1 MAALFFD
8 ADGDKDQDLY
18 VVSGGSE
25 SPEGKAYQDRLY
37 LNDGKGNLQSS
48 KNLPSITSSGSCV
61 IAGDFDED
69 GDLDLFRGGRLVPDQ
84 YPLAPS
90 SYLLINSGNGIFKD
104 LTQQLAPGL
113 RKSGMITSVAWADV
127 DGDKK
132 NELITAGEWMPIQI
146 WEINNGQFQ
155 LASGE
160 KYLLQNTEGWWNK
173 ILAEDIDDDGD
184 MDLLCGNLG
193 ENYKFHASAEK
204 PFSVYA
210 MDFDGNKT
218 MDIVLA
224 KFDGDRMVPV
234 RGKQCSSEQMPFISK
249 KFTSFHQYADAT
261 LEDIYGENLKKA
273 MHYQAKEF
281 SSIILVNQG
290 GKFERQALPTE
301 AQFSTVNGMVI
312 KDYDGDGKKDILLAG
327 NQFDTEVETTPA
339 DASIGLLLI
348 RKEGKFIPQSVL
360 NSGVFLKGNVRD
372 LQKINVNGQDMILV
386 ANNNSNIQIL
396 AKRN

>member
-1 MAALFFD
+1 
-8 ADGDKDQDLY
+8 
-18 VVSGGSE
+18 
-25 SPEGKAYQDRLY
+25 
-37 LNDGKGNLQSS
+37 
-48 KNLPSITSSGSCV
+48 
-61 IAGDFDED
+61 
-69 GDLDLFRGGRLVPDQ
+69 
-84 YPLAPS
+84 
-90 SYLLINSGNGIFKD
+90 
-104 LTQQLAPGL
+104 
-113 RKSGMITSVAWADV
+113 
-127 DGDKK
+127 
-132 NELITAGEWMPIQI
+132 
-146 WEINNGQFQ
+146 
-155 LASGE
+155 
-160 KYLLQNTEGWWNK
+160 
-173 ILAEDIDDDGD
+173 LAEDIDDDGD

-290 GKFERQALPTE
+290 GKFERQHLPTE